1 MGKFTVK
8 ANKQGFNFN
17 LKATNGQIICT
28 SETYKSERTLNKGIA
43 SVVKNAPIAPV
54 EDQTVEEV
62 VKQKCPKFELY
73 VDKGGKY
80 RFRLKATNGQII
92 AASQGYKSLKSALNG
107 IDSIKKNVVDAP
119 IEKEE

>member
-43 SVVKNAPIAPV
+43 SVVKNAPIAPI
-54 EDQTVEEV
+54 EDQTV
-62 VKQKCPKFELY
+62 K
-73 VDKGGKY
+73 
-80 RFRLKATNGQII
+80 
-92 AASQGYKSLKSALNG
+92 KS
-107 IDSIKKNVVDAP
+107 
-119 IEKEE
+119 